1 MESVL
6 ILASR
11 VVNFLHDSIL
21 LVVQQSGTPIGDKE
35 LHFWVFGL
43 IGMII
48 FFCSHAAF
56 KYLQRWGLGA
66 VSFVFTGIILTILA
80 VGIEVEQ
87 YITSRGQ
94 MDTADVVAG
103 LAGFLAFFLA
113 YCLLVLIGRLFLAI
127 GRMIGGR
134 KKDRMWR
141 S

>member
-6 ILASR
+6 ILASK
-11 VVNFLHDSIL
+11 VVNFLHDLIL
-21 LVVQQSGTPIGDKE
+21 AVTQQNGALISDKE
-35 LHFWVFGL
+35 LHFWVFGV

-80 VGIEVEQ
+80 VGVEVEQ
-87 YITSRGQ
+87 YITNRGY
-94 MDTADVVAG
+94 MDTLDVIAG
-103 LAGFLAFFLA
+103 VSGFLTLFLA
-113 YCLLVLIGRLFLAI
+113 YCLLVLICRLFLAI
-127 GRMIGGR
+127 GRKIGNR
-134 KKDRMWR
+134 KRDRMWR

>member
-1 MESVL
+1 MESILVL
-6 ILASR
+6 AARI
-11 VVNFLHDSIL
+11 VNFLHDSISIM
-21 LVVQQSGTPIGDKE
+21 VQQSGAPIGDKE

-48 FFCSHAAF
+48 FFFSYSVF

-94 MDTADVVAG
+94 MDTLDVVAG

-113 YCLLVLIGRLFLAI
+113 YCLLVLIVRLFLAI
-127 GRMIGGR
+127 VNAIAGR

-141 S
+141 

>member
-6 ILASR
+6 ILASK
-11 VVNFLHDSIL
+11 VVNFLHDLIL
-21 LVVQQSGTPIGDKE
+21 AVTQQNGALISDKE

-80 VGIEVEQ
+80 VGVEVEQ
-87 YITSRGQ
+87 YITNRGY
-94 MDTADVVAG
+94 MDTLDVIAG
-103 LAGFLAFFLA
+103 VSGFLTLFLV
-113 YCLLVLIGRLFLAI
+113 YCLLVLIWRLLLAI
-127 GRMIGGR
+127 GRKIGNR

-141 S
+141 I

>member
-1 MESVL
+1 MESLL

-11 VVNFLHDSIL
+11 VVNFLHDLIL
-21 LVVQQSGTPIGDKE
+21 VATQQSGTFIGDKE

-80 VGIEVEQ
+80 VGIEIEQ

-94 MDTADVVAG
+94 MDTLDVLAG
-103 LAGFLAFFLA
+103 VTGFLAFFLV
-113 YCLLVLIGRLFLAI
+113 YCLLVLIWRLLVTI
-127 GRMIGGR
+127 GKKIGGR

-141 S
+141 

>member
-1 MESVL
+1 M
-6 ILASR
+6 
-11 VVNFLHDSIL
+11 
-21 LVVQQSGTPIGDKE
+21 
-35 LHFWVFGL
+35 FGL

-113 YCLLVLIGRLFLAI
+113 YSLLVLIGRLFLAI

>member
-66 VSFVFTGIILTILA
+66 VS
-80 VGIEVEQ
+80 
-87 YITSRGQ
+87 
-94 MDTADVVAG
+94 
-103 LAGFLAFFLA
+103 
-113 YCLLVLIGRLFLAI
+113 LFLP
-127 GRMIGGR
+127 GLF
-134 KKDRMWR
+134 
-141 S
+141 

>member
-1 MESVL
+1 MQSVL

-11 VVNFLHDSIL
+11 VINSLHDSIL
-21 LVVQQSGTPIGDKE
+21 ALIQQSGTPISDKE

-66 VSFVFTGIILTILA
+66 VSFVFTGIILAILA
-80 VGIEVEQ
+80 VGIEIEQ

-94 MDTADVVAG
+94 MDTLDVLAG

-113 YCLLVLIGRLFLAI
+113 YCLLVLIVRMFLVIVGAI
-127 GRMIGGR
+127 TGR

-141 S
+141 